1 MDKLKLPTISAEQF
15 REAAELVEMAMA
27 CGSKKDAE
35 RYISRIKF
43 MANSLQGRCRDVLA
57 RIGNTLIE
65 YCKINSDKSFYGM
78 HLANDMG
85 VFESFIEERETL

>member
-1 MDKLKLPTISAEQF
+1 MEKLKLPTISPEQF

-85 VFESFIEERETL
+85 IFESFIEERETL